1 MSEFNSSERDSSGT
15 TERRRAPLVRRREGD
30 GANSPTRAG
39 ASAPLVR
46 VSTKRSG
53 SPPKMVYL

>member
-53 SPPKMVYL
+53 SPNRK